1 MDMLARRNY
10 SPLEIRRKL
19 SNDYSSEEI
28 EAAIAFARESKWL
41 LPDEDL
47 AERTAA
53 SLGRK
58 RKGHRFINQYLKTK
72 GLPPVA
78 KRPEQE
84 LESALALVRSKLA
97 RQLASG
103 VSCDYEFQKKIQ
115 RLLANRG
122 FDDETAR
129 AVIKAI
135 ASEMTAK
142 SAES

>member
-1 MDMLARRNY
+1 MDLLARRNY

-19 SNDYSSEEI
+19 ADDYPSEEI

-41 LPDEDL
+41 PADEEL
-47 AERTAA
+47 AERTAVA
-53 SLGRK
+53 LGRK
-58 RKGHRFINQYLKTK
+58 KKGHRFINQYLKSK

-78 KRPEQE
+78 KNRDHE
-84 LESALALVRSKLA
+84 LENALALVRSKLA

-135 ASEMTAK
+135 AVEMTTEP
-142 SAES
+142 AES